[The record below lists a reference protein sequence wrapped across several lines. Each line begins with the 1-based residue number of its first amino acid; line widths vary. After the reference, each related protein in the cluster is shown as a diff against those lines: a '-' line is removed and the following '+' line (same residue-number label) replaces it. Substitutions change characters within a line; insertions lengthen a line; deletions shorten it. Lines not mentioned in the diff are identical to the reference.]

1 MAKPKADIRIFQSS
15 PSAWI
20 SEKEVEFLEGI
31 QNEGLDYRNVAQ
43 QEAVTSQAD
52 VAEIWDTLITNI

>member
-20 SEKEVEFLEGI
+20 SDKKVELLEGI
-31 QNEGLDYRNVAQ
+31 QNEALDFCNAAQ
-43 QEAVTSQAD
+43 QEAVTSQAE
-52 VAEIWDTLITNI
+52 EIWDTLIANI